1 MKVLTPTQLQ
11 GAAESA
17 TRGQRADSPARSA
30 RRRAPLAA
38 YLDAFSGLSGD
49 MIVGALLD
57 AGAPFA
63 ELETA
68 IATLG
73 MDGYRLA
80 TRAKSASG
88 IVATKFEVEVSAA
101 QPERHLG
108 EIVAMIRRG
117 ALAPA
122 VTRNAIA
129 IFEALAA
136 AEARVHRTTPDEV
149 HFHEVGAVDSIIDVV
164 GAAWGLEQL
173 GVGVVLVG
181 PLPLG
186 KGFTRSR
193 HGVIPVPPPAT
204 VELLSGFPVR
214 LGDGEAEMV
223 TPTGAAIVRALAR
236 PAPAT
241 LDFAISRVAY
251 GAGSKDFT
259 DRPNLL
265 RLILGD
271 ESLHFTAD
279 DLIEIA
285 ANIDDLNP
293 QIYDHV
299 SSLLFAAGARDVT
312 ITPTIMKKG
321 RPGITL
327 AVLAEAAAR
336 DRIAGILFAETS
348 TIGLRYHPV
357 SRFKLERRIID
368 VETRFGIIHVKVA
381 GESSHPINV
390 APEYEDCR
398 QAAETHAAP
407 LKLVIEEAAA
417 AARRMLS

>member
-1 MKVLTPTQLQ
+1 MKTV
-11 GAAESA
+11 
-17 TRGQRADSPARSA
+17 
-30 RRRAPLAA
+30 

-49 MIVGALLD
+49 MITGALLD

-63 ELETA
+63 ELETV

-73 MDGYRLA
+73 LSGYRLVIRSK
-80 TRAKSASG
+80 TASG
-88 IVATKFEVEVSAA
+88 IVATKFEVEVSTP

-117 ALAPA
+117 ALTPA
-122 VTRNAIA
+122 AANNAIA

-136 AEARVHRTTPDEV
+136 AEARVHRTTPEQV

-164 GAAWGLEQL
+164 AAAWGFDQL
-173 GVGVVLVG
+173 GVGTLLVG

-193 HGVIPVPPPAT
+193 HGIIPVPPPAT
-204 VELLSGFPVR
+204 MELLTGFPVR
-214 LGDGEAEMV
+214 LGDGESEMV
-223 TPTGAAIVRALAR
+223 TPTGAAIVKALAQ
-236 PAPAT
+236 PAPAS
-241 LDFAISRVAY
+241 LDFAIGRIAY
-251 GAGSKDFT
+251 GAGTKDFT

-271 ESLHFTAD
+271 EVQRFATNE
-279 DLIEIA
+279 LIEIA

-299 SSLLFAAGARDVT
+299 SSRLFAAGARDVT

-327 AVLAEAAAR
+327 MVLAEAPAR
-336 DRIAGILFAETS
+336 ERIAGILFAETS
-348 TIGLRYHPV
+348 TIGIRFHPV
-357 SRFKLERRIID
+357 SRLKLARRLIE
-368 VETRFGIIHVKVA
+368 VETRFGVIHVKVSGDA
-381 GESSHPINV
+381 ARPANL

-398 QAAETHAAP
+398 QAALTHAAP